1 MISEIKNSLQEKSS
15 KKRKITNEWFFKTK
29 KGDYGEHDQFIGVSM
44 PDIRKIANEYKDINK
59 NLITKLLYSK
69 IHEERSLS
77 LIILVNKYRKHK
89 KYKKQVYDFYIKN
102 INQVNNWDLVD
113 FSCYNILG
121 DYIYEKK
128 IDPIKKLETFCDSNS
143 MWERRISIVSTLHFI
158 KKGIYN
164 PTIQISKKLLSDKED
179 LIHKA
184 VGWMLR
190 EVWKND
196 NKLIENFIIKHY
208 KKIPRTTLRYTIEK
222 MEQNKRKNFL
232 SIK

>member
-1 MISEIKNSLQEKSS
+1 MISKIKTSLQEKSS

-29 KGDYGEHDQFIGVSM
+29 KGDYAEHDQFIGVNM

-69 IHEERSLS
+69 IHEERLLS

-89 KYKKQVYDFYIKN
+89 KYKKQIYDFYIKN
-102 INQVNNWDLVD
+102 VNQVNNWDLVD
-113 FSCYNILG
+113 VSCYNILG
-121 DYIYEKK
+121 DYIYEQKK
-128 IDPIKKLETFCDSNS
+128 DPIKKLKTFCDSNS
-143 MWERRISIVSTLHFI
+143 MWKRRISIVSTLYFI

-208 KKIPRTTLRYTIEK
+208 EKIPIYK
-222 MEQNKRKNFL
+222 M
-232 SIK
+232 IVY